1 MRQIKLFVPQR
12 TLKTLTF
19 LNLHFF
25 QRVILTAKAVT
36 IKLIKYNFTKEIT
49 LMSKSKNKAS
59 VQRRP
64 TGLIILDGWGKNEDS
79 TYDAIQQANTPNWDS
94 LLKNYQN
101 TLINTSGER
110 VGLPDGQMGNSEV
123 GHMNLGAGRVV
134 YQELTRIQK
143 DIDDG
148 RFFQNNALLK
158 AMDSATDRNDKV
170 HIIGLLSDG
179 GVHSHIDHIKAV
191 VKMAGDRGAKVVV
204 HAIVDGRDTP
214 PQSALKYI
222 KELEDYLQE
231 IEVGRIASVI
241 GRYFALDRD
250 NRWDRVHQAYDL
262 ITCGDAE
269 FKADSAL
276 EAIEAGY
283 ARGETDEFVQATAI
297 MNKAGKKTKIKD
309 GDSIIFMNFRSD
321 RARQLTK
328 AFIAEDFAD
337 FHRCRVPRLSEFVT
351 LTEYK
356 KSYEKFGAL
365 IAYRPTKMRNTYGE
379 YVAKK
384 GLTQLRIAETEKY
397 AHVTFFFNGGV
408 DEPNEGEYRT
418 LIPSPQVATYDLQP
432 EMSLPELTE
441 KLVEAIKSNK
451 YDTFICNIANPDMVG
466 HTGDM
471 KACIKAVEAVD
482 SALKEI
488 LDALKEVGGEAIVT
502 ADHGNIELLYD
513 VENNAPFTAHTTLPV
528 PLVYFGERECKLR
541 ADGALCDVIPSL
553 FNMMDI
559 GQPKEMT
566 GESLCQFKETLN
578 N

>member
-1 MRQIKLFVPQR
+1 
-12 TLKTLTF
+12 
-19 LNLHFF
+19 
-25 QRVILTAKAVT
+25 
-36 IKLIKYNFTKEIT
+36 
-49 LMSKSKNKAS
+49 MSKTTKKSTVK
-59 VQRRP
+59 RRP
-64 TGLIILDGWGKNEDS
+64 TGLIILDGWGKNEDP
-79 TYDAIQQANTPNWDS
+79 TYDAIQQANTPNWDA
-94 LLKNYQN
+94 LLKNYKN
-101 TLINTSGER
+101 TLIETSGKR
-110 VGLPDGQMGNSEV
+110 AGLPDGQMGNSEV

-158 AMDSATDRNDKV
+158 AIDSAVDRDHKI
-170 HIIGLLSDG
+170 HILGLLSDG
-179 GVHSHIDHIKAV
+179 GVHSHINHIKAAI
-191 VKMAGDRGAKVVV
+191 KMANDRGAKVIV
-204 HAIVDGRDTP
+204 HVIVDGRDTP

-222 KELEDYLQE
+222 EELENFMAE
-231 IEVGRIASVI
+231 IGTGRIASVI

-262 ITCGDAE
+262 ITCGEAE
-269 FKADSAL
+269 FQADSAK
-276 EAIEAGY
+276 EAVEAGY
-283 ARGETDEFVQATAI
+283 ARNETDEFIKATAI
-297 MNKAGKKTKIKD
+297 MNKNGKKTKIKD
-309 GDSIIFMNFRSD
+309 GDSVIFMNFRSD
-321 RARQLTK
+321 RARQITK
-328 AFIAEDFAD
+328 AFIAEDFED
-337 FHRCRVPRLSEFVT
+337 FHRCQVPRLSEFVT

-356 KSYEKFGAL
+356 KSYEKLGAL

-418 LIPSPQVATYDLQP
+418 LIPSPQVTTYDLQP

-466 HTGDM
+466 HTGNM
-471 KACIKAVEAVD
+471 EACIKAVEAVD
-482 SALKEI
+482 LALKKILNALKE
-488 LDALKEVGGEAIVT
+488 AGGEAIVT

-513 VENNAPFTAHTTLPV
+513 IENNTPFTAHTTFKV
-528 PLVYFGERECKLR
+528 PLIYVGDRDCKLKTG
-541 ADGALCDVIPSL
+541 GALCDVIPSL
-553 FNMMDI
+553 FHMMDI

-566 GESLCQFKETLN
+566 GESLISFK
-578 N
+578 